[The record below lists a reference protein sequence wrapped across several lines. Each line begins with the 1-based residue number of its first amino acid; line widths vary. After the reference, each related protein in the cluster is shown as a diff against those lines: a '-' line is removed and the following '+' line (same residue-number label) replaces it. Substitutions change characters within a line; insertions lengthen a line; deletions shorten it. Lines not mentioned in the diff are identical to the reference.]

1 MHNNSP
7 YYNKNHTMKLE
18 ELKLGWGYA
27 VNLKQIQLSINLEKN
42 VYLNDTEIA
51 VLCFIAHSNSKI
63 SVTGIIEHPHFS
75 FLSRSTV
82 KRAVAKLLREKLIQ
96 SLDSSNDRRERL
108 LSIIEE

>member
-1 MHNNSP
+1 
-7 YYNKNHTMKLE
+7 MKRE
-18 ELKLGWGYA
+18 ELNLGWDYA
-27 VNLKQIQLSINLEKN
+27 VKLKQIQSAINIEKN

-51 VLCFIAHSNSKI
+51 VLCFIARLNNKI

-82 KRAVAKLLREKLIQ
+82 KRAVAKLLREKLVQ

-108 LSIIEE
+108 LSILEE